1 MNGRRKV
8 YYLYLESIIKSRP
21 AITLLYFQTAYIKKK
36 HGGGIKWRV
45 HWRCVRTCKYKM

>member
-36 HGGGIKWRV
+36 QELNGVYIGDVFERV
-45 HWRCVRTCKYKM
+45 NKM